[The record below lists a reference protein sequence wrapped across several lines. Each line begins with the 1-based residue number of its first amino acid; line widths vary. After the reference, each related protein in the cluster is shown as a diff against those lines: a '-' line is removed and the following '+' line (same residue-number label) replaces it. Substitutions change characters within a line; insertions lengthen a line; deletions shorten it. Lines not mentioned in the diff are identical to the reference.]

1 MSLPFDFSTVF
12 VWLCVF
18 SCSEVNHGC
27 REEDAPV
34 PHGHITSL
42 AVLRSHRKLGLA
54 SKLMTAAQESMVEA
68 FDARHVSLHVRKSN
82 MAALHL
88 YRTTLGYTQK
98 DIAKSYYA
106 DSEDAYEMELDFE
119 QKAKEL
125 AEKKKQQEEVEEVP
139 SKEAG
144 VEHFAE
150 DADTNAAK

>member
-1 MSLPFDFSTVF
+1 
-12 VWLCVF
+12 
-18 SCSEVNHGC
+18 
-27 REEDAPV
+27 
-34 PHGHITSL
+34 
-42 AVLRSHRKLGLA
+42 
-54 SKLMTAAQESMVEA
+54 MTAAQESMVEA